1 MRRIT
6 GLVYDEQYLRHA
18 PGEWHPERPARLEAI
33 MQRLQDTG
41 LLEEVFLIRPYPAP
55 LPWIE
60 RLHDPGVHQALRGGL
75 PERAFHF
82 RGPGLRHLPRIL

>member
-41 LLEEVFLIRPYPAP
+41 LLEEVFLIRP
-55 LPWIE
+55 
-60 RLHDPGVHQALRGGL
+60 
-75 PERAFHF
+75 
-82 RGPGLRHLPRIL
+82 